1 MLASRISSCN
11 FADVQQLKTRR
22 IMTEYVYIMA
32 QCRRF
37 RSLKWDETELSR
49 CREMLK
55 ALSREDLLRVYKCRF
70 LSEKHPLREG
80 AFKLMFSDKI
90 GKREERIRTMP
101 VEELIAEFQDK
112 KGGNV
117 ALARKEMH
125 ERYKRNQGDERQK
138 IRQAL
143 SAATKADQ
151 QWLKSQDKREEYER
165 TYGRPYPEWKPNY
178 KS

>member
-1 MLASRISSCN
+1 M
-11 FADVQQLKTRR
+11 K
-22 IMTEYVYIMA
+22 EYEYIMA

-37 RSLKWDETELSR
+37 RSLKWDETELQR
-49 CREMLK
+49 CKEMLK
-55 ALSREDLLRVYKCRF
+55 ALSREDLLRVYLSRF
-70 LSEKHPLREG
+70 MVASPLKE
-80 AFKLMFSDKI
+80 ATFKLLFGDKL

-151 QWLKSQDKREEYER
+151 QWLKSQDRREEYER
-165 TYGRPYPEWKPNY
+165 TYGRPYPEFKPNY

>member
-49 CREMLK
+49 CKEMLK
-55 ALSREDLLRVYKCRF
+55 TLTREDLMRVYKCGF
-70 LSEKHPLREG
+70 LYAKHPLRET
-80 AFKLMFSDKI
+80 AFKLLFGDKL

-151 QWLKSQDKREEYER
+151 QWLKSQDKREELAQR
-165 TYGRPYPEWKPNY
+165 AGQGDCVAVQ
-178 KS
+178 

>member
-1 MLASRISSCN
+1 
-11 FADVQQLKTRR
+11 
-22 IMTEYVYIMA
+22 MTEYVYIMA

-37 RSLKWDETELSR
+37 HSLKWDETELSR

-55 ALSREDLLRVYKCRF
+55 ALNREDLLRVYLSRF
-70 LSEKHPLREG
+70 MVASPLKE
-80 AFKLMFSDKI
+80 ATFKLLFADKI
-90 GKREERIRTMP
+90 GKREERIKTMP

-151 QWLKSQDKREEYER
+151 QWLKSQEKREELAQCA
-165 TYGRPYPEWKPNY
+165 GQGDCVAVQ
-178 KS
+178 

>member
-1 MLASRISSCN
+1 M
-11 FADVQQLKTRR
+11 K
-22 IMTEYVYIMA
+22 EYDYIMA

-37 RSLKWDETELSR
+37 RSLKWDETELQR
-49 CREMLK
+49 CKEMLK
-55 ALSREDLLRVYKCRF
+55 ALTREDLMRVYKCGF
-70 LSEKHPLREG
+70 LYAKHPLREA
-80 AFKLMFSDKI
+80 AFKLLFGDKL

-125 ERYKRNQGDERQK
+125 ERYKRNKGDERQK

-151 QWLKSQDKREEYER
+151 QWLKSQDRREEYER
-165 TYGRPYPEWKPNY
+165 TYGRPYPEFKPNY

>member
-1 MLASRISSCN
+1 M
-11 FADVQQLKTRR
+11 K
-22 IMTEYVYIMA
+22 EYEYIMA

-37 RSLKWDETELSR
+37 RSLKWDETELQR
-49 CREMLK
+49 CKEMLK
-55 ALSREDLLRVYKCRF
+55 ALSREDLLRVY
-70 LSEKHPLREG
+70 LSRLMVASPLKE
-80 AFKLMFSDKI
+80 AVFKLLFADKI
-90 GKREERIRTMP
+90 GKREERIKTMP

-125 ERYKRNQGDERQK
+125 ERYKRNKGDERKK

-165 TYGRPYPEWKPNY
+165 TYGRPYPEFKPNN

>member
-1 MLASRISSCN
+1 
-11 FADVQQLKTRR
+11 
-22 IMTEYVYIMA
+22 MTEYEYIMA

-49 CREMLK
+49 CKEILK
-55 ALSREDLLRVYKCRF
+55 TLTREDLMRVYKCGF
-70 LSEKHPLREG
+70 LYAKHPLREA
-80 AFKLMFSDKI
+80 AFKLLFGDKL

-101 VEELIAEFQDK
+101 VDELIAEFQDK
-112 KGGNV
+112 KSGNV

-125 ERYKRNQGDERQK
+125 ERYKRNKGDERAK
-138 IRQAL
+138 IRQAFSL
-143 SAATKADQ
+143 STKADQ

-165 TYGRPYPEWKPNY
+165 MYGRPYPEWKPKY

>member
-1 MLASRISSCN
+1 
-11 FADVQQLKTRR
+11 
-22 IMTEYVYIMA
+22 MA

-49 CREMLK
+49 CKEMLK
-55 ALSREDLLRVYKCRF
+55 ALNREDLVRVYKSRF
-70 LSEKHPLREG
+70 LLDKHPLREA
-80 AFKLMFSDKI
+80 AFKLLFADKI

-151 QWLKSQDKREEYER
+151 QWLKSQDRREEFAQR
-165 TYGRPYPEWKPNY
+165 AGQGRQAAG
-178 KS
+178 SRR

>member
-1 MLASRISSCN
+1 
-11 FADVQQLKTRR
+11 
-22 IMTEYVYIMA
+22 MA

-112 KGGNV
+112 RGGNV

-125 ERYKRNQGDERQK
+125 ERYKRNKGDERQK
-138 IRQAL
+138 IRQAFNN
-143 SAATKADQ
+143 STKADQ
-151 QWLKSQDKREEYER
+151 QWLKSQDRREELAQR
-165 TYGRPYPEWKPNY
+165 AGQGDCVAVQ
-178 KS
+178 